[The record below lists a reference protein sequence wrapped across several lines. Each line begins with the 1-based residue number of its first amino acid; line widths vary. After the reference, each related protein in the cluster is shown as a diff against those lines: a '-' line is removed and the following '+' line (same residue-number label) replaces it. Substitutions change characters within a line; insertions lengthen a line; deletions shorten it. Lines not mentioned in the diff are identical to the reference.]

1 MGEQVFSSH
10 FGAEYRVVHLK
21 PPCRSFKVV
30 EKRFCDFCFIIV
42 HSRWSRLYSHE
53 VVPPLISSH
62 AVQKNG
68 KMERE
73 SNFRFFIVALGIL
86 TYIHIN
92 LTHTL
97 SFATAGTGEISS
109 DLYGLSGCD
118 ILNLTFCR
126 LDFHQLLIKIS

>member
-1 MGEQVFSSH
+1 MFVIF
-10 FGAEYRVVHLK
+10 AK
-21 PPCRSFKVV
+21 
-30 EKRFCDFCFIIV
+30 V

-62 AVQKNG
+62 AVRKNG

-97 SFATAGTGEISS
+97 SFATAGTISRNS
-109 DLYGLSGCD
+109 SRKY
-118 ILNLTFCR
+118 
-126 LDFHQLLIKIS
+126 